1 MLINGAIYC
10 DKYKIIKKVIHIS
23 TCITGFEK
31 EPSELNIGILGYNNE
46 LSEYGFRQIIENNKE
61 QVNKISKNRRLAL
74 LKDGTRLDTI
84 ISPDWHSLQG
94 CRFDQLILFD
104 DNRWLI
110 YSHRNEDI
118 YNIKK
123 FTMMLSNVPEE
134 FQILNYEDIR

>member
-1 MLINGAIYC
+1 M
-10 DKYKIIKKVIHIS
+10 HIS

-31 EPSELNIGILGYNNE
+31 EPSALNIGILGYNNK
-46 LSEYGFRQIIENNKE
+46 LSEYGFKQIIENNKE
-61 QVNKISKNRRLAL
+61 QVKKISKNKRIAL
-74 LKDGTRLDTI
+74 LEDGTQLETI
-84 ISPDWHSLQG
+84 LNTCWHTLQG
-94 CRFDQLILFD
+94 RRFDQLILFD

-110 YSHRNEDI
+110 YYYRDEDI

>member
-1 MLINGAIYC
+1 M
-10 DKYKIIKKVIHIS
+10 IHIS

-31 EPSELNIGILGYNNE
+31 EPSALNIGILGYNNK
-46 LSEYGFRQIIENNKE
+46 LSEYGFKQIIENNKE
-61 QVNKISKNRRLAL
+61 QVKKISKNKRIAL
-74 LKDGTRLDTI
+74 LKDGTRLEAI
-84 ISPDWHSLQG
+84 LNPGWHRLQG

-110 YSHRNEDI
+110 YYYRDEDI